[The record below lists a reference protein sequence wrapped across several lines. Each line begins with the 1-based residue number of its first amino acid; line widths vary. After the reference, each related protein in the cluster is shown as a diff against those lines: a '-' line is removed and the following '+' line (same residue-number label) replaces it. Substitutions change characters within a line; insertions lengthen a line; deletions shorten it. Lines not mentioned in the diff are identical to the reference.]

1 MNYKSLEQ
9 QQNELNEAIRKIK
22 IRIRNGKNE
31 IFKCEYRNDKL
42 RTEIEGLESEI
53 EFRKNNTRTFISQ
66 PSVRFEWYGNKHS
79 TYKPEKGIEK
89 INQIRYLCS

>member
-22 IRIRNGKNE
+22 IRIRNGRNE
-31 IFKCEYRNDKL
+31 IFKSEYRNDKL
-42 RTEIEGLESEI
+42 RTKIEGLESEI

-66 PSVRFEWYGNKHS
+66 HSVRCEWYGSKHS
-79 TYKPEKGIEK
+79 TYNPTSGAEK
-89 INQIRYLCS
+89 IKQIRYLCS